1 MFLVDLRS
9 KENAVQYI
17 HSFTSLAG
25 CRLAENCS
33 LKRSWLEPPS
43 QPEQQGTAVLLSK
56 KKHVTVL
63 ASVAAPPCEKVVEQM
78 ILPCQP
84 PPCNPS
90 PCNDTCES
98 VSHSP
103 SCANYMCPNT
113 WSSSPLNTSQA
124 FVTSFSLVMSF
135 FLAAAGKTYLI
146 SGFRIFTARPNTCMY
161 LISANPKMS
170 CVEENKL

>member
-1 MFLVDLRS
+1 MLFGQPKILGECS
-9 KENAVQYI
+9 SIYSQFHY
-17 HSFTSLAG
+17 S
-25 CRLAENCS
+25 CRLPGGKLFIEEILIRATIPTWAAVHCS
-33 LKRSWLEPPS
+33 A
-43 QPEQQGTAVLLSK
+43 AVK
-56 KKHVTVL
+56 EKHVTVL

-84 PPCNPS
+84 PPCN
-90 PCNDTCES
+90 DTCES

-103 SCANYMCPNT
+103 SCANYMRPNT

-146 SGFRIFTARPNTCMY
+146 SGFRIFTTWPNTCMY

>member
-1 MFLVDLRS
+1 MNRPYCLRTMLFGQPKILGECS
-9 KENAVQYI
+9 SIYSQFHY
-17 HSFTSLAG
+17 S
-25 CRLAENCS
+25 CRLPGGKLFIEEILIRATIPTWAAVHCS
-33 LKRSWLEPPS
+33 A
-43 QPEQQGTAVLLSK
+43 AVK
-56 KKHVTVL
+56 EKHVTVL

-84 PPCNPS
+84 P

-124 FVTSFSLVMSF
+124 FVTSFLSRNVV
-135 FLAAAGKTYLI
+135 FLGCSRKNI
-146 SGFRIFTARPNTCMY
+146 SDIWF
-161 LISANPKMS
+161 
-170 CVEENKL
+170 